1 MSLVVGFCGG
11 SGSGKTTLCQ
21 KVYDAFSGNAVLVGM
36 DNYYKDFPDIPF
48 SERTKLNY
56 DHPDIFDVELLRNH
70 ISALKNG
77 QSVDMPEYNYTTF
90 LREEKYNTVESKPL
104 ILVEGIMLFSSEELR
119 NALDIK
125 IFVDTDADA
134 RILRRILRDV
144 KTRGRNLDWVI
155 SQYLS
160 QTKPMHEAFVE
171 PSKKYADLIVPEGGL
186 NKIAVETIISLIKER
201 IKL

>member
-1 MSLVVGFCGG
+1 
-11 SGSGKTTLCQ
+11 
-21 KVYDAFSGNAVLVGM
+21 M

-125 IFVDTDADA
+125 IFVDTDADV